1 MLLFPL
7 ITIIAT
13 TVITI
18 KITSTWRSPGAFFSL
33 CWSFFILVPVLF
45 AQDYNT
51 HQSGL
56 WFIVIFSMALSSGS
70 VLAYSPS
77 NYLSSHL
84 RFRLNYKYILY
95 IFFFFTLISL
105 LGLYFLFNYATNL
118 YSINN
123 YNSGW
128 TVIPNLIAVDRY
140 GDVLSYP
147 FIIKYSLYFIYPGN
161 LLGGLLFGLEKIPKK
176 IKIFLFTPLVASII
190 LGIIEGAR
198 TSILLGMVLF
208 FSGFLSALI
217 LKKPEKK
224 YSSKLLLKFFI
235 VGSSIIGSF
244 IAFFIIIQWLR
255 QGMDTIIVDLLF
267 ERIRAYFFG
276 YLAAFTQWLNSAND
290 IRTYGGFITFAGP
303 LNLFGLIDRPLGFYE
318 PINIANN
325 VSTNIFTVFRG
336 IIIDFSITGSIIIAF
351 LIGYIFQL
359 FFQKRK
365 EEKLVGTLP
374 LSIFYA
380 FTLYSPLISIFHYNS
395 IIFSWIVIFFPLW
408 LIKNESLAYNS

>member
-7 ITIIAT
+7 IAIMST

-18 KITSTWRSPGAFFSL
+18 KITKTWRSPGAFFSL
-33 CWSFFILVPVLF
+33 CWSFFLLFPVVF

-51 HQSGL
+51 QQLGL
-56 WFIVIFSMALSSGS
+56 WFIVIFCMALASGS

-77 NYLSSHL
+77 NYKANNLT
-84 RFRLNYKYILY
+84 FELNYKYIFYVFIL
-95 IFFFFTLISL
+95 FSLISFI
-105 LGLYFLFNYATNL
+105 GLYSLFNYASNL

-128 TVIPNLIAVDRY
+128 IVIPNLIAVDRY
-140 GDVLSYP
+140 GEVLNYP

-161 LLGGLLFGLEKIPKK
+161 LLGGLLFGLEKIPNK
-176 IKIFLFTPLVASII
+176 IKILLFSPLSAAII

-198 TSILLGMVLF
+198 TSILLGLVLF
-208 FSGFLSALI
+208 ISGFLSALI
-217 LKKPEKK
+217 LKKPEIK
-224 YSSKLLLKFFI
+224 YSSKLYLRTFFGVSLI
-235 VGSSIIGSF
+235 FGGFLV
-244 IAFFIIIQWLR
+244 FFIIIQWLR
-255 QGMDTIIVDLLF
+255 QGMDTIILDLLF

-276 YLAAFTQWLNSAND
+276 YLAAFTQWLNGANELG
-290 IRTYGGFITFAGP
+290 TYGGFITFAGP

-318 PINIANN
+318 PINIGKN

-336 IIIDFSITGSIIIAF
+336 IIIDFSITGSILIAF
-351 LIGYIFQL
+351 IIGYFSQY
-359 FFQKRK
+359 FFQR
-365 EEKLVGTLP
+365 EQQASLLRTLP

-395 IIFSWIVIFFPLW
+395 IIFSWLIIFIPLR
-408 LIKNESLAYNS
+408 LIKYEPVVAH

>member
-1 MLLFPL
+1 MF
-7 ITIIAT
+7 
-13 TVITI
+13 
-18 KITSTWRSPGAFFSL
+18 L
-33 CWSFFILVPVLF
+33 CQVC
-45 AQDYNT
+45 DT
-51 HQSGL
+51 
-56 WFIVIFSMALSSGS
+56 
-70 VLAYSPS
+70 
-77 NYLSSHL
+77 
-84 RFRLNYKYILY
+84 RLNHD
-95 IFFFFTLISL
+95 LISFL
-105 LGLYFLFNYATNL
+105 L
-118 YSINN
+118 
-123 YNSGW
+123 
-128 TVIPNLIAVDRY
+128 
-140 GDVLSYP
+140 
-147 FIIKYSLYFIYPGN
+147 
-161 LLGGLLFGLEKIPKK
+161 
-176 IKIFLFTPLVASII
+176 
-190 LGIIEGAR
+190 
-198 TSILLGMVLF
+198 
-208 FSGFLSALI
+208 FLSALI